1 MNQTELLDL
10 LVRVPLGP
18 VGDALGGRVIEY
30 DAGARTATLEF
41 TPGAA
46 HTNLFGTVHGGMQTA
61 MLDLCTALAAIGASG
76 LTQTFPT
83 IEMGQRFLRPAPTGR
98 LLARGRA
105 LQLGRNVAFM
115 EGTLLSPGGEVLAT
129 GTVTAR
135 SVARD
140 WIKELG

>member
-1 MNQTELLDL
+1 
-10 LVRVPLGP
+10 
-18 VGDALGGRVIEY
+18 
-30 DAGARTATLEF
+30 
-41 TPGAA
+41 
-46 HTNLFGTVHGGMQTA
+46 
-61 MLDLCTALAAIGASG
+61 
-76 LTQTFPT
+76 
-83 IEMGQRFLRPAPTGR
+83 MGQRFLRPAPTGR